1 MTRISQA
8 VLATALA
15 AAASGVALADDGG
28 GDNGMNP
35 FYGDSWAWLQGQ
47 GRNTSGEMVMPGA
60 YSVVP
65 PLSTMNTSLA
75 ERMRQSQENARAF
88 SERVR
93 QQTIAAWR
101 RTTSA
106 FSPNPAA
113 PQGTAPARSAPPPN
127 TFEND
132 TGG

>member
-1 MTRISQA
+1 MARISRVIAAA
-8 VLATALA
+8 VIA
-15 AAASGVALADDGG
+15 AAASGAALADDG

-47 GRNTSGEMVMPGA
+47 GRNTAGEMVMPGA

-65 PLSTMNTSLA
+65 PYSTSDTRLA
-75 ERMRQSQENARAF
+75 ERMRQTQARMREQWQRTMAAL
-88 SERVR
+88 SGNRVA
-93 QQTIAAWR
+93 TPVSPPAP
-101 RTTSA
+101 RT
-106 FSPNPAA
+106 
-113 PQGTAPARSAPPPN
+113 APPPN